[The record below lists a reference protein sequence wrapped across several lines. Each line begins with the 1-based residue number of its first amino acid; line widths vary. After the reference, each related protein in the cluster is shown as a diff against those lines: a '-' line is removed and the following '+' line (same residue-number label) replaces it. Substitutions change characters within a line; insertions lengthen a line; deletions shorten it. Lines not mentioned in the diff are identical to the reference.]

1 MAPEFYPADLPAGA
15 KLIRQNHVRIWI
27 HKEERDVR
35 KIYGYLKSPD
45 RPSEATLE
53 ARRCFKRERM
63 IHDAIE
69 ERPCKHLLTTV
80 PDSLRIFEHG
90 DYVYGILRFPYMDYT
105 LEEVR
110 DNPRLYY
117 SAADVLSAAMQLTT
131 GLTHLHDKLKIIHR
145 DLKLQNVFLDRHG
158 TVKIGDFN
166 ISLVAFWTDP
176 DRLTGTGTTHC
187 MDPRALVDKT
197 ADFACDIWGL
207 AVALWELTTRE
218 QCFRHIPKEKFFEF
232 HRRNEW
238 VVPPLNGQHFIVDFI
253 RACSEEA
260 SFRRS
265 AADLSK
271 IINQHAEKN
280 PPLFKRRFDVVN
292 VESSEL
298 LKPSGLEHLKPG
310 SCAIYEYF
318 RRLGPCMQNLAEESD
333 ADVDAIGGS
342 VHTGLSDELSKSQSS
357 NGTLEADI
365 ERRKEIQTTQ
375 SSSNS
380 TLSSMHALPVAE
392 DNHRGPGPGTLE
404 EDQEGSTILQPNP
417 SFSYGDPESAES
429 TLVSSECSDDE
440 SEVNTLIS
448 TFEIEDAEGFTNEQT
463 TRIDQ
468 HPTSMATPQNSVNP
482 GDALLRDVTWQR
494 LTATLPATHSQTEA
508 PIRAARCESA
518 LSTSRIVERPSRSK
532 LGCLKVNHKVAI
544 DVPPTLLRS
553 EAEPGTAALSNGNLA
568 GPRPIPRFSMEVV
581 TPFQPC
587 VDVEH
592 RENTARP
599 LAAISEQQV
608 SSGVYETV
616 SGRGLLAI
624 PGRFKIWGAR
634 RHTTEGRT

>member
-1 MAPEFYPADLPAGA
+1 
-15 KLIRQNHVRIWI
+15 
-27 HKEERDVR
+27 
-35 KIYGYLKSPD
+35 
-45 RPSEATLE
+45 
-53 ARRCFKRERM
+53 
-63 IHDAIE
+63 
-69 ERPCKHLLTTV
+69 
-80 PDSLRIFEHG
+80 
-90 DYVYGILRFPYMDYT
+90 
-105 LEEVR
+105 
-110 DNPRLYY
+110 
-117 SAADVLSAAMQLTT
+117 MQLSCAHAITYLRSFRIRCESLNMEIMSMGSCDFLTWTT
-131 GLTHLHDKLKIIHR
+131 RLK
-145 DLKLQNVFLDRHG
+145 
-158 TVKIGDFN
+158 
-166 ISLVAFWTDP
+166 
-176 DRLTGTGTTHC
+176 
-187 MDPRALVDKT
+187 RADS
-197 ADFACDIWGL
+197 ACDIWSL
-207 AVALWELTTRE
+207 AVVLWELTTRE

-260 SFRRS
+260 SFRRG

-280 PPLFKRRFDVVN
+280 PPLFKRRFDVAN

-333 ADVDAIGGS
+333 ADVDAFGGS

-365 ERRKEIQTTQ
+365 ERRKEIQTAQ

-404 EDQEGSTILQPNP
+404 EHQEGSTILQPNP

-429 TLVSSECSDDE
+429 TLVNSSECSDDE

-468 HPTSMATPQNSVNP
+468 HPTSMTTAQNSVSP
-482 GDALLRDVTWQR
+482 GDALLLDVTWQR
-494 LTATLPATHSQTEA
+494 LAATLPATHSQTEA
-508 PIRAARCESA
+508 RISAARCESA
-518 LSTSRIVERPSRSK
+518 PSTSRIEARPSRSE
-532 LGCLKVNHKVAI
+532 LGCLKVNHEVAI
-544 DVPPTLLRS
+544 VVPPTILRS
-553 EAEPGTAALSNGNLA
+553 EAEPGTAASSNGNRD
-568 GPRPIPRFSMEVV
+568 GPRPPPRFSMAVA
-581 TPFQPC
+581 TPLQPR
-587 VDVEH
+587 VDDEH
-592 RENTARP
+592 RENMARP
-599 LAAISEQQV
+599 LAAISGQEV
-608 SSGVYETV
+608 SSGVYGTV
-616 SGRGLLAI
+616 PSRGLLAI

-634 RHTTEGRT
+634 RHRTMDRS